1 MFGTGGQTM
10 EVRPIDAN
18 ALNFEKLQD
27 THGQAVP
34 MSDYIAYLNGA
45 IAAEELVKN
54 APTLDYEPV
63 VHCKDCKYRYTHCD
77 RLMCKRTAD
86 KIEYRGS
93 TGYFGL
99 IAVKENHFCSY
110 GAKMDEEVFTNGKS

>member
-1 MFGTGGQTM
+1 MP

-27 THGQAVP
+27 TNGKTVP

-54 APTLDYEPV
+54 TPTLDYEPV
-63 VHCKDCKYRYTHCD
+63 VRCKDCVHWKKEKLYIGNNNAVSSKCEWFSSYSTIVGGIYTHRND
-77 RLMCKRTAD
+77 
-86 KIEYRGS
+86 
-93 TGYFGL
+93 
-99 IAVKENHFCSY
+99 FCSY
-110 GAKMDEEVFTNGKS
+110 GAKNG

>member
-1 MFGTGGQTM
+1 MP

-27 THGQAVP
+27 TNGKTVP

-54 APTLDYEPV
+54 APTLNYEPV
-63 VHCKDCKYRYTHCD
+63 VHAHWIDADYSKWKKCSHCFRKNQYYSKYCPWCR
-77 RLMCKRTAD
+77 
-86 KIEYRGS
+86 
-93 TGYFGL
+93 
-99 IAVKENHFCSY
+99 
-110 GAKMDEEVFTNGKS
+110 AKMDEEI